1 MPLSQLA
8 ITQKN
13 QECLNI
19 LMDKDKAYFSDEKGA
34 AQFAAVYLIRTLD
47 VSKVTNSPLD
57 KYTSSFTNNKWHLN
71 DLDSDNFIRNSLM
84 LFDNRIEDAD
94 LALRSA
100 VSIGLDKIYEKIK
113 DNDWTII
120 NLVC

>member
-13 QECLNI
+13 QDCLNI
-19 LMDKDKAYFSDEKGA
+19 LMNEEKKYFSDEKGA
-34 AQFAAVYLIRTLD
+34 AQFAAVYLIRNFD
-47 VSKVTNSPLD
+47 VSKVTNLPLD

-71 DLDSDNFIRNSLM
+71 DLDSDYFIRNSLI
-84 LFDNRIEDAD
+84 LFDNRIEDTD

-100 VSIGLDKIYEKIK
+100 VSIGLDKIYEKIN
-113 DNDWTII
+113 DVDWTII
-120 NLVC
+120 SLV